1 MRVSRRAFA
10 GLMAAAVLSAACM
23 SSPPPPETVIYLVRH
38 AEKQVGDDPSL
49 TAEGLA
55 RAEELALTL
64 KHAGITQIYSTDT
77 ARTRQTAAPLAAALS
92 LPVELYD
99 ASDLPAFASELT
111 TQTGTILVVG
121 HSNTTPP
128 LVEQLGGDPGT
139 EINEA
144 GEFDRLYALH
154 ISGDTVRTDLRRYG
168 NRYQP

>member
-1 MRVSRRAFA
+1 MRITRRAFA
-10 GLMAAAVLSAACM
+10 GLMVAALLSAACI
-23 SSPPPPETVIYLVRH
+23 SSPPAPETVIYLVRH
-38 AEKQVGDDPSL
+38 AEKQTGDDPAL
-49 TAEGLA
+49 TDEGQA

-64 KHAGITQIYSTDT
+64 KNAGITRIYSTDT
-77 ARTRQTAAPLAAALS
+77 ARTRQTAAPLAATLN
-92 LPVELYD
+92 LPVEIYD

-144 GEFDRLYALH
+144 GEFDRLYVLH
-154 ISGDTVRTDLRRYG
+154 VRGETVRTELRRYG
-168 NRYQP
+168 SRYKP